1 MDCGLDDIQTIEL
14 RYQRM
19 HAASRPLTRRL
30 IRDHHL
36 YRDPAFDLLIDF
48 LIANRFRVSRDYRLV
63 TRLIPRFDQL
73 YWTAATP
80 LLVAK
85 TGGFRVDGADTLH
98 HAMHHLLI
106 GVGGRRLAGMPRF
119 TLLAE
124 ALASASDIYFS
135 LVYYRRF
142 GVDHPLVSHNL
153 FVFRRDSKSL
163 GRPFLRLFNSLLA
176 APFDAYRECV
186 HEIFTVAQ
194 FCLRV
199 VSTPSDRNYRFADE
213 LRRLAEAQKYWVL
226 NAHLAYPTFASYV
239 LAHCGTRSSKRDRES
254 VRHTLAILSEARS
267 MPELLEKLGIGQVRR
282 AR

>member
-1 MDCGLDDIQTIEL
+1 
-14 RYQRM
+14 M
-19 HAASRPLTRRL
+19 HTASRPLTRRL

-36 YRDPAFDLLIDF
+36 YRDPAFDLLVDF

-73 YWTAATP
+73 YWSAATP

-106 GVGGRRLAGMPRF
+106 GVGGSRLAGMPRF

-124 ALASASDIYFS
+124 ALASASDIYFT

-142 GVDHPLVSHNL
+142 GADHPLVSQNL
-153 FVFRRDSKSL
+153 FMFHRDSKSL
-163 GRPFLRLFNSLLA
+163 GRPFLRLFNRLLA

-186 HEIFTVAQ
+186 QEIFKVAQ

-199 VSTPSDRNYRFADE
+199 VSTSGRDYGFADE
-213 LRRLAEAQKYWVL
+213 LRRLVETQKYWVL

-254 VRHTLAILSEARS
+254 VRRTLAILWAARS
-267 MPELLEKLGIGQVRR
+267 MPELLEGLGIGQAGR
-282 AR
+282 ARSSG